1 MGATIYRWVDEN
13 GVVNFTEQQP
23 RDVAAQ
29 EVEVKVS
36 SVVDTPAVPTP
47 VADQTQPAAA
57 EREATPELTDAQ
69 RQELE
74 DLQRQEQQRQE
85 DLVKLKAENCVKAR
99 ALLEKL
105 TINNRIR
112 LRKPDGTEVALG
124 EDERQQRITATQ
136 EDVVVNCVSDRR
148 SRSATPG

>member
-1 MGATIYRWVDEN
+1 MIQPRTRLSLPFNPLRMTLVCALVLPLLMGAKIYRWVDDN
-13 GVVNFTEQQP
+13 GVVNFTEQKP
-23 RDVAAQ
+23 RDVTAQ
-29 EVEVKVS
+29 EIEVHVS
-36 SVVDTPAVPTP
+36 GIVDSSDPTP
-47 VADQTQPAAA
+47 RADESEAPTS
-57 EREATPELTDAQ
+57 ETDEEATPELTDAQ

-112 LRKPDGTEVALG
+112 LRQPDG
-124 EDERQQRITATQ
+124 
-136 EDVVVNCVSDRR
+136 
-148 SRSATPG
+148 